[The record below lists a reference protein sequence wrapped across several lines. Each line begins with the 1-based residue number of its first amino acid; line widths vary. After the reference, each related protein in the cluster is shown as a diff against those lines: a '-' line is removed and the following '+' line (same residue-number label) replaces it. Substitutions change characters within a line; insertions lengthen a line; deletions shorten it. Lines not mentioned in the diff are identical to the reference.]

1 MQVYEINLADR
12 DNYLTQIENQI
23 QSKRNLLLEKR
34 KTLESVVGENRFLEG
49 VKNDYQKYHNYIIKQ
64 NQDQMRAM
72 NILNQYLGDIMVSGK
87 LTEKD
92 INNTRQEQNDIIKE
106 MDKIKSSL
114 DEIINPSPDK

>member
-23 QSKRNLLLEKR
+23 QAKRNLLLEKR
-34 KTLESVVGENRFLEG
+34 KTLESTVGQNQFLEG
-49 VKNDYQKYHNYIIKQ
+49 VKNDYQRYHNYIIKQ

-92 INNTRQEQNDIIKE
+92 INNTRHEQNSIIKE
-106 MDKIKSSL
+106 MDKIKGDL
-114 DEIINPSPDK
+114 DEIINPNTNK

>member
-23 QSKRNLLLEKR
+23 QAKRNLLLEKR
-34 KTLESVVGENRFLEG
+34 KTLESTVSQNQFLEG
-49 VKNDYQKYHNYIIKQ
+49 VKNDYQRYHNYIIKQ
-64 NQDQMRAM
+64 NQEQMRAM

-92 INNTRQEQNDIIKE
+92 INNTRHEQTSILKE
-106 MDKIKSSL
+106 MDKIKSNL
-114 DEIINPSPDK
+114 DEIIKQ

>member
-23 QSKRNLLLEKR
+23 QAKRNLLLEKR
-34 KTLESVVGENRFLEG
+34 KTLESTVGQNQFLEG
-49 VKNDYQKYHNYIIKQ
+49 VKNDYQRYHNYIIKQ

-92 INNTRQEQNDIIKE
+92 INNTRNEQNNILKE
-106 MDKIKSSL
+106 MDKIKSNL
-114 DEIINPSPDK
+114 DEIINPNPNK

>member
-23 QSKRNLLLEKR
+23 QAKRNLLLEKR
-34 KTLESVVGENRFLEG
+34 KTLESTVGQNQFLEG
-49 VKNDYQKYHNYIIKQ
+49 VKNDYQRYHNYIIKQ

-92 INNTRQEQNDIIKE
+92 INNTRHEQNSIIKE
-106 MDKIKSSL
+106 MDKIKVDL
-114 DEIINPSPDK
+114 DEIINPNTNK